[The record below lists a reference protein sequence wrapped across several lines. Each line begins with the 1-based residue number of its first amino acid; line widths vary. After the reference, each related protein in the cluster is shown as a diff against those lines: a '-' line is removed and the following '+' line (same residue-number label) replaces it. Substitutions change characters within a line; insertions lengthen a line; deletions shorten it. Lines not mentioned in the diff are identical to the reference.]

1 MNQLNETKY
10 FSTQWSRIVWLN
22 IAIALALAFIFWI
35 LQSKSSHHSLLDE
48 ILASLIHAAIYGL
61 FFGFAM
67 PYLSERLAVIRAP
80 WNWAAITASLLL
92 IAVFSTLLVELC
104 LLGLGYL
111 TIENFRQEYF
121 FKSFGVFFIA
131 LIIGLSV
138 HLYESYREN
147 MQAANLRLRTHEL
160 EKERAL
166 KLVIE
171 ARLASLESKLHPHF
185 LFNTLNS
192 ISALISED
200 PQLADKMVQRL
211 ASLLRASLDACEQSS
226 TSIEEEIKLVR
237 DYLEIEK
244 VRFRERLKYSIDV
257 TPEMMSFK
265 IPPMILQPIVENSIK
280 FAVSPRPEGGEIK
293 ISARHEAKEMVLEVW
308 DDGPGFTSL
317 MIPCGHGLD
326 NLQSRLATL
335 LGDAAKLSVNARKR
349 GTVVSV
355 CIRLNGTQEKE

>member
-1 MNQLNETKY
+1 MNRLNETKH
-10 FSTQWSRIVWLN
+10 FSAQLLRIVWLN
-22 IAIALALAFIFWI
+22 IAIALASAFVFWI
-35 LQSKSSHHSLLDE
+35 IQSKASHHSLLDE
-48 ILASLIHAAIYGL
+48 VLGSLIHAAIYGL
-61 FFGFAM
+61 CFGFSM
-67 PYLSERLAVIRAP
+67 PYLSERLAIIRAP
-80 WNWAAITASLLL
+80 WNWAAITASLIL
-92 IAVFSTLLVELC
+92 IAGFSTLLIELS
-104 LLGLGYL
+104 LIGLGYL

-121 FKSFGVFFIA
+121 FKSLGVFFIA

-200 PQLADKMVQRL
+200 PLLADKMVQRL
-211 ASLLRASLDACEQSS
+211 ASLLRASLDACERNS

-244 VRFRERLKYSIDV
+244 VRFRERLKYSIAV
-257 TPEMMSFK
+257 TPEIMSLQ

-280 FAVSPRPEGGEIK
+280 FAVAPRPEGSEIK
-293 ISARHEAKEMVLEVW
+293 ISARLQAKDLVLEVW

-317 MIPCGHGLD
+317 MIPKGHGLD
-326 NLQSRLATL
+326 NLQSRLAAL
-335 LGDAAKLSVNARKR
+335 LGDAANLSVNAQKR
-349 GTVVSV
+349 GTSVSV
-355 CIRLNGTQEKE
+355 CIRLNGTQE